1 MATKWLRQNKK
12 KLVKSWRWCAKLTST
27 SKDFVKKL
35 HLFCFQQTKHTFN
48 SLLNWEWISVK
59 LLHTISWKWRQLLR
73 ERGVWHEHLI
83 IEWDPRRHYGKH
95 SLPKKERRMPIAT
108 GRFGVKLRCL
118 VQVKKKLQQTSRQR
132 RRRRRQPARVGGWS
146 EELPAHLSGQTLCGQ
161 LLPRLV
167 TTTGRTL
174 SAVFKRYSKG
184 HFSTPLQFMNMYFT
198 HTHTHTYVTGTDRR
212 TQHAN
217 ENAKRYCYTQKRKWT
232 KSWLQDH
239 TTCLVS
245 FTTFWL
251 AGWLIVIV
259 TNVGEYHQRLATKH
273 TEYTHTQWA
282 AVSSTVCSSTAAE
295 ATSVHWCRQK
305 TAVFSPL
312 SDVRSVSRWL
322 WLWLWV

>member
-1 MATKWLRQNKK
+1 MISGQTRVNWSSHCSQQLSWQPNDCAKIKK

-35 HLFCFQQTKHTFN
+35 HLFYFQQTKHTFN
-48 SLLNWEWISVK
+48 SSLNWEWISVK
-59 LLHTISWKWRQLLR
+59 LLHTTSWKWRQLLR

-198 HTHTHTYVTGTDRR
+198 HTHTHIC
-212 TQHAN
+212 H
-217 ENAKRYCYTQKRKWT
+217 RYWQKNSARKWKCKT
-232 KSWLQDH
+232 ILLYTEKKVNKKLIARSYYLFSVVH
-239 TTCLVS
+239 YILTG
-245 FTTFWL
+245 WL
-251 AGWLIVIV
+251 ADCDCDKRWWI
-259 TNVGEYHQRLATKH
+259 
-273 TEYTHTQWA
+273 
-282 AVSSTVCSSTAAE
+282 SSTIG
-295 ATSVHWCRQK
+295 H
-305 TAVFSPL
+305 
-312 SDVRSVSRWL
+312 
-322 WLWLWV
+322 